1 MFAPTTAEQCRQILE
16 LGRREGAR
24 IHPVGVGH
32 SPSDLAC
39 TNGWLVRTEGL
50 SGLIKCDPSKRT
62 ATFYAGT
69 VLHHVHSALAEQSP
83 PMALPNIGSIS
94 DQTLGGLIST
104 ASHGSGVDY
113 PVLSAHVKSLLIA
126 LPQPGAPVVRVSR
139 DQDPDLFI
147 ASLCG
152 LGATGF
158 LLEVEMDIEPAF
170 RLRETKEAVDVDE
183 VIDNLDIIKRSAQ
196 HVRVWWYY
204 NGKGMIVGRANRTY
218 QAAQPYGSW
227 LDVLL
232 GFHVTQF
239 LLLIARY
246 FRNFTPYVGKYV
258 WWLSKNGGE
267 VVNDG
272 YKVLNFDC
280 LFPQYTMEWAIPAAS
295 AQSCLREIRDWI
307 DAEAADPQGLRVHWP
322 IEIRWTSGDDIW
334 LSPSEGE
341 ETCWIGVVTY
351 RPYGLAVPY
360 RKFHARFAEILSKYE
375 GRPHWAKEHNLR
387 PKQISALYPNFDKF
401 RDVVKRVDP
410 DGIMRSEYVRRH
422 FEGEEVSQRIF
433 KERPE

>member
-1 MFAPTTAEQCRQILE
+1 
-16 LGRREGAR
+16 
-24 IHPVGVGH
+24 
-32 SPSDLAC
+32 
-39 TNGWLVRTEGL
+39 
-50 SGLIKCDPSKRT
+50 
-62 ATFYAGT
+62 
-69 VLHHVHSALAEQSP
+69 
-83 PMALPNIGSIS
+83 MALPNIGSIS

-218 QAAQPYGSW
+218 QVSNTTGFSSFETLRRDIADSKAAQPYGSW

-280 LFPQYTMEWAIPAAS
+280 LVCPFIA
-295 AQSCLREIRDWI
+295 
-307 DAEAADPQGLRVHWP
+307 
-322 IEIRWTSGDDIW
+322 
-334 LSPSEGE
+334 
-341 ETCWIGVVTY
+341 
-351 RPYGLAVPY
+351 
-360 RKFHARFAEILSKYE
+360 
-375 GRPHWAKEHNLR
+375 
-387 PKQISALYPNFDKF
+387 
-401 RDVVKRVDP
+401 
-410 DGIMRSEYVRRH
+410 
-422 FEGEEVSQRIF
+422 
-433 KERPE
+433 